1 MTIDILWTTVLD
13 PRCRSLKHLNVNEK
27 KHAKNILIDE
37 VIDIIKAEKVSEA
50 PTINVTSD
58 DHDKSAEIHDALNV
72 FDSPV
77 KAFSTAEIESPN
89 EDTFKQRSEL
99 VEASAKREVE
109 NYMDRTMVVDS
120 DVNSLNWW
128 KAHKHRFP
136 RISILARKWLCVPA
150 SSTPSERVFSDCGL
164 ALTAK
169 RSRLKGSVLRDQVM
183 IRRNAS
189 CLTITQDDLTKAFSK
204 Q

>member
-1 MTIDILWTTVLD
+1 M
-13 PRCRSLKHLNVNEK
+13 RCRSLKHLNVNEK

-37 VIDIIKAEKVSEA
+37 VINIIKAEKVSEA
-50 PTINVTSD
+50 PTINVISDD
-58 DHDKSAEIHDALNV
+58 DHDK
-72 FDSPV
+72 SPV
-77 KAFSTAEIESPN
+77 KAFSTTEIERHD
-89 EDTFKQRSEL
+89 EDTIKQRSEL

-169 RSRLKGSVLRDQVM
+169 RSRLKGSVLRDQVNDSSE
-183 IRRNAS
+183 RKLSYNHAR
-189 CLTITQDDLTKAFSK
+189 
-204 Q
+204 